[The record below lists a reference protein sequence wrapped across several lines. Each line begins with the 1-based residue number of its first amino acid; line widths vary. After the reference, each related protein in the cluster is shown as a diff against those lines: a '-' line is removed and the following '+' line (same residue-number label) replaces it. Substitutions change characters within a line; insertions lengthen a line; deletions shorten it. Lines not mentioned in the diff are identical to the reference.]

1 MKQWAG
7 NTWIEKMMKWISVDD
22 ELPETPGKYIV
33 KTKTMM
39 GNENKFNARLHI
51 SGSKKTWDVS
61 NQLVTYWLKE

>member
-1 MKQWAG
+1 MQC
-7 NTWIEKMMKWISVDD
+7 ISVDND
-22 ELPETPGKYIV
+22 LPETPGKYIV

-61 NQLVTYWLKE
+61 NQVVTYWLKE

>member
-1 MKQWAG
+1 MQ
-7 NTWIEKMMKWISVDD
+7 WISVYD
-22 ELPETPGKYIV
+22 ELPENPGKYIV

-61 NQLVTYWLKE
+61 NQVVTHWLKEYIERVD

>member
-1 MKQWAG
+1 MQWIFV
-7 NTWIEKMMKWISVDD
+7 NDK
-22 ELPETPGKYIV
+22 LPETPGKYIV

-61 NQLVTYWLKE
+61 NPVVTHWLKENL

>member
-1 MKQWAG
+1 MSKVKEILV
-7 NTWIEKMMKWISVDD
+7 NEWISVTD

-61 NQLVTYWLKE
+61 NQLVTHWLIEPN

>member
-1 MKQWAG
+1 MQ
-7 NTWIEKMMKWISVDD
+7 WISVDND
-22 ELPETPGKYIV
+22 LPETPGKYIV

-61 NQLVTYWLKE
+61 NQVVTHWLKE

>member
-1 MKQWAG
+1 
-7 NTWIEKMMKWISVDD
+7 MMQWISVDD
-22 ELPETPGKYIV
+22 ELPEMSGKYVV

-61 NQLVTYWLKE
+61 NQMVTHWLK

>member
-1 MKQWAG
+1 
-7 NTWIEKMMKWISVDD
+7 MKWIAVTD
-22 ELPETPGKYIV
+22 ELPKTSGKYIV

-61 NQLVTYWLKE
+61 NQLVTHWLKE